1 MTMSMSRQF
10 RSAPRPRVSARHA
23 AAAAIGQRNT
33 VNDDR
38 WPAIL
43 AALSALRDAGRYS
56 VRIVDADCGTGALLL
71 AALRQARTLGFTAI
85 EGRGID
91 GAPSLVAR
99 AVVSAARLRD
109 PAIGVTVE
117 LGDLVTAL
125 ADEADL
131 PADIILFHRIPARAD
146 RAAVAEAVTAAGRQ
160 VILDGTRAAA
170 PSLVGASA

>member
-1 MTMSMSRQF
+1 MTMSTSRLSPLG
-10 RSAPRPRVSARHA
+10 RRPRA
-23 AAAAIGQRNT
+23 AARRAAAGAIGQRDT
-33 VNDDR
+33 VHDDR

-43 AALSALRDAGRYS
+43 AALAALRDAGRYS
-56 VRIVDADCGTGALLL
+56 VRIVDADCGAGGLLL
-71 AALRQARTLGFTAI
+71 AALRHARTLGFTAI

-99 AVVSAARLRD
+99 ATAAAARLRD

-131 PADIILFHRIPARAD
+131 PADIILFHRIPVCAD
-146 RAAVAEAVTAAGRQ
+146 RAAVAEAVTAAGRL
-160 VILDGTRAAA
+160 VILDAGRAAVPPTLGVA
-170 PSLVGASA
+170 A